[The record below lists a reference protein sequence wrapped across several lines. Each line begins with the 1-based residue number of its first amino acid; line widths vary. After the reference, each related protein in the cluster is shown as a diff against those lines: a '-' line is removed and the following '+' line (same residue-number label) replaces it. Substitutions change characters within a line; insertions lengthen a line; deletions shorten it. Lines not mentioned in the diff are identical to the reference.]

1 MSYIASV
8 NIEAGVAPDF
18 HYIVTENARR
28 AAGEIASNVQSG
40 IHSFSLI
47 GTYGTGKSSFIVALE
62 DELTNGRNR
71 LVSGPEVFF
80 GCHAFDYIN
89 IVGEYASMQSLLA
102 RKLQC
107 PDGRNVLDELK
118 ARCHLS
124 ESSGRALFLFV
135 DEFGKV
141 LEHAA
146 KNNPEEELYFLQK
159 LAELVNDHR
168 RRAILITT
176 LHQSFGAYAHGLTE
190 PQRLEWNKVKGRYKD
205 IVFSEPVEQYLLIAA
220 EQRRESRQPVH
231 DIPGFQTLY
240 ELARR
245 CRFISDGF
253 KYETARSLSPLDPI
267 AAQCL
272 TLAIQRYGQNERSL
286 FSFLNSVGRYSL
298 SEFSGEGTYNLSSV
312 YDYLTYHF
320 YSSIGEVNLDSSGW
334 SAVKVAIG
342 RVESGVLEESMVEDA
357 LKIVKSIGLTN
368 ILANPEVTFSK
379 EDLQAYS
386 RIGLG
391 IEQPD
396 NVVGKLES
404 LKIIR
409 YASYKN
415 RYILFDGTDIDIEGE
430 LIKAAAIVPT
440 PIPSVDELRAY
451 IRPRIA
457 TASASFFKKGTP
469 RYFEFIL
476 LNELE
481 ERIPEGD
488 IDGFCE
494 LVFPLDPS
502 VEKEVLAHSAANP
515 HAVVYA
521 VFHNMEEIVR
531 HLHEIKKLQYLL
543 DNVTPD
549 DAVASKEIMNIRDF
563 EKEKLNAALNDSL
576 FSGDG
581 NVRWYAMGEEC
592 LIYCKR
598 DFNHLLSQVCDVF
611 YPETPV
617 MKNELFNRQKLSSAI
632 STAKSNLLDAVMNH
646 SELPDLGF
654 DPASFPPEKTIYLSL
669 LKLTQMHCEAED
681 GTYHLEAPKEKTMRV
696 FWDACAAFIA
706 GTAERPRKVS
716 NLYRTLKARPFKMK
730 QGFLDVWIP
739 IYLFVCQ
746 QDFALYASNGAYVN
760 ALNRQVFD
768 LMQKNPSEYTVKAF
782 NVSGVRMDFFRKY
795 RQFLKKDQGVEL
807 TRDSFVEVYRPFI
820 QFYRRL
826 NEYAKSTRKFS
837 NLSTLRFREVLSKAT
852 DPEKAFFDELPAAL
866 GYKGI
871 NDDEFVQDYIDK
883 IYSAIRELNACYSEL
898 IGRIETSIVEQ
909 VGLPA
914 GYESYKPVLDNRYC
928 GVKRHLLPQKARNF
942 LERVLAPSAGRDE
955 FIEKIA
961 ASVMDRRLEQLKDK
975 DEESL
980 IDSIVYMFHLLD
992 RYTAISVEDRE
1003 ESGDELYSFGLT
1015 SNTGIEESDKTF
1027 RLPQAQKGVAE
1038 DVERRVRELLS
1049 GDDNLDVC
1057 VLLKVLADK
1066 MKN

>member
-8 NIEAGVAPDF
+8 NIEAGFAPDF
-18 HYIVTENARR
+18 HYIITANARR
-28 AAGEIASNVQSG
+28 AAGEIAANVQSG
-40 IHSFSLI
+40 VHSFSVI
-47 GTYGTGKSSFIVALE
+47 GTYGTGKSSFILALE
-62 DELTNGRNR
+62 NDLIYGKKQ
-71 LVSGPEVFF
+71 LLSGPEVFF
-80 GCHAFDYIN
+80 GCHGFDIIN
-89 IVGEYASMQSLLA
+89 IVGEYASMQSVLS
-102 RKLQC
+102 RKLEC
-107 PDGRNVLDELK
+107 PEGRNVLDELR
-118 ARCHLS
+118 ARCRLS
-124 ESSGRALFLFV
+124 ESSGQALLIFV

-168 RRAILITT
+168 RKAILVTT
-176 LHQSFGAYAHGLTE
+176 LHQSFGAYATGLTE
-190 PQRLEWNKVKGRYKD
+190 SQRQEWNKVKGRYKD

-220 EQRRESRQPVH
+220 EQMRDGLQPAIV
-231 DIPGFQTLY
+231 IPAFQTIY
-240 ELARR
+240 DLAKK
-245 CRFISDGF
+245 CHFITDGF
-253 KYETARSLSPLDPI
+253 KYETALCLSPMDPF
-267 AAQCL
+267 AAQSL

-298 SEFSGEGTYNLSSV
+298 ADFSGTGTYNLSSV

-320 YSSIGEVNLDSSGW
+320 YSQIAEVNLDSSAW

-342 RVESGVLEESMVEDA
+342 RVENGLLEESLVEDA
-357 LKIVKSIGLTN
+357 LKIVKAIGLTG
-368 ILANPEVTFSK
+368 ILSNPDTMFSR
-379 EDLQAYS
+379 EDFYTYAHLAM
-386 RIGLG
+386 G
-391 IEQPD
+391 IDHAEELLR
-396 NVVGKLES
+396 KLEV

-409 YASYKN
+409 FASYKN

-440 PIPSVDELRAY
+440 PIPSVDELQAY

-457 TASASFFKKGTP
+457 TASASYFRKGTP

-481 ERIPEGD
+481 DRIPEGD

-494 LVFPLDPS
+494 LLFPLDSS
-502 VEKEVLAHSAANP
+502 VGQTVQAHSAANP

-521 VFHNMEEIVR
+521 VFQNMEEIIG

-543 DNVTPD
+543 ENIALD
-549 DAVASKEIMNIRDF
+549 DAVASKEIVSIQDF
-563 EKEKLNAALNDSL
+563 EKEKLNVALNDSL

-581 NVRWYAMGEEC
+581 KVRWYAMGEEC
-592 LIYCKR
+592 LIFCKR
-598 DFNHLLSQVCDVF
+598 DFNRLLSQICDHF
-611 YPETPV
+611 YPDTPV

-632 STAKSNLLDAVMNH
+632 STAKSNLLDAVLNR

-654 DPASFPPEKTIYLSL
+654 APESFPPEKTIYLSL
-669 LKLTQMHCEAED
+669 LKFTEMHSVAED
-681 GTYHLEAPKEKTMRV
+681 GTYHLDAPKESTMRV
-696 FWDACAAFIA
+696 FWNACSSFVA
-706 GTAERPRKVS
+706 GTSERPRKVGD
-716 NLYRTLKARPFKMK
+716 LFRVLKARPFKMK
-730 QGFLDVWIP
+730 QGFLEVWIP
-739 IYLFVCQ
+739 IYLFVSQ
-746 QDFALYASNGAYVN
+746 QDYALYSSNGSYVN
-760 ALNRQVFD
+760 VLNREIFD
-768 LMQKNPSEYTVKAF
+768 LMQKNPSEFTIKAF
-782 NVSGVRMDFFRKY
+782 NVTSVNMDFFRKY

-837 NLSTLRFREVLSKAT
+837 NLTTLRFREVLAQAT
-852 DPEKAFFDELPAAL
+852 DPQKAFFDDLPVAL

-871 NDDEFVQDYIDK
+871 NDDEFVRDYIDK
-883 IYSAIRELNACYSEL
+883 IYSAIRELNSCYSDL
-898 IGRIETSIVEQ
+898 IGRIESSMVEQ
-909 VGLPA
+909 LGLPV
-914 GYESYKPVLDNRYC
+914 GFDSYKPVLEQRY
-928 GVKRHLLPQKARNF
+928 GSVKRHLLPQKSKNF
-942 LERVLAPSAGRDE
+942 LERVLAPSTGRDE
-955 FIEKIA
+955 LIEKLS

-980 IDSIVYMFHLLD
+980 IDSIIYMFHLLD
-992 RYTAISVEDRE
+992 RYTAMSTEYQG
-1003 ESGDELYSFGLT
+1003 ESGDELFSFGLT

-1027 RLPQAQKGVAE
+1027 RLPRSQKVAAE
-1038 DVERRVRELLS
+1038 EVEKKVRELLS
-1049 GDDNLDVC
+1049 GDNNMDVC